1 MNPDHHN
8 CVGCM
13 HVEAARMGLAYNI
26 GQSVPVQMLAS
37 TPKDAGVPIFAYRS
51 ILSELLAF
59 RRK

>member
-1 MNPDHHN
+1 
-8 CVGCM
+8 
-13 HVEAARMGLAYNI
+13 MGLAYNI